1 MLLSGVFF
9 LSINFSTAL
18 WQALLAG
25 VFYGITIAMAI
36 VPLMAMIQSTVKE
49 EMMGRVMS
57 LLMLSSMGF
66 IPLSYAFTSLALA
79 AGIPIVTIMKSGAIA
94 VIVFVLFI
102 AIRVPVVR
110 KFD

>member
-1 MLLSGVFF
+1 MMLLTGIFF

-25 VFYGITIAMAI
+25 AFYGITIAMAI

-57 LLMLSSMGF
+57 LLCCHLWASSRFPMHSHRLHLQLVFQLSQ
-66 IPLSYAFTSLALA
+66 L
-79 AGIPIVTIMKSGAIA
+79 
-94 VIVFVLFI
+94 
-102 AIRVPVVR
+102 
-110 KFD
+110 

>member
-1 MLLSGVFF
+1 MMLLSGIFF
-9 LSINFSTAL
+9 LAINFSTVL

-25 VFYGITIAMAI
+25 MFYGITIAMAI

-66 IPLSYAFTSLALA
+66 IRSLMHSHHLHLQWEFQ
-79 AGIPIVTIMKSGAIA
+79 S
-94 VIVFVLFI
+94 
-102 AIRVPVVR
+102 
-110 KFD
+110 

>member
-1 MLLSGVFF
+1 MMLLSGVFF
-9 LSINFSTAL
+9 LSINFSTVL

-25 VFYGITIAMAI
+25 MFYGITIAMAI

-66 IPLSYAFTSLALA
+66 IPLSYAFINRACNRNSNRNRYEKWCNRRYRLR
-79 AGIPIVTIMKSGAIA
+79 TICSDSCSSCKK
-94 VIVFVLFI
+94 V
-102 AIRVPVVR
+102 
-110 KFD
+110 

>member
-1 MLLSGVFF
+1 MA
-9 LSINFSTAL
+9 SIISWHVLRYYNRNGYRSA
-18 WQALLAG
+18 
-25 VFYGITIAMAI
+25 YGDDSID
-36 VPLMAMIQSTVKE
+36 SKE

-66 IPLSYAFTSLALA
+66 IPLSYAFTSIALA
-79 AGIPIVTIMKSGAIA
+79 IGIPIVTIMKSGAIA
-94 VIVFVLFI
+94 VIVFVLFV